1 VSVVVLTECHSGDS
15 IEEDEKVG
23 VYCTHEHKRYAHREL
38 VRKRKGEQA
47 LGRSRRGCEDGIETN
62 IKEIGTKGVD

>member
-1 VSVVVLTECHSGDS
+1 MRRWGYTAHMRQ
-15 IEEDEKVG
+15 
-23 VYCTHEHKRYAHREL
+23 KRYAHREL

-47 LGRSRRGCEDGIETN
+47 LGRSRRGCEHSIKTN